1 MEYEINDQPQ
11 GERDQIEA
19 FRDGGLAEDHVAI
32 VDPSTP
38 NPDDFP
44 VSSDGGQMTSGL
56 GW

>member
-11 GERDQIEA
+11 GDRDQIEA